1 MLASEIY
8 QTALEDT
15 VTEEFSANQGAEE
28 GKTQFS
34 CIFFYEKLP

>member
-8 QTALEDT
+8 QTAVEDT
-15 VTEEFSANQGAEE
+15 VTEEFSSNQGAEE

-34 CIFFYEKLP
+34 GIYLLQDC